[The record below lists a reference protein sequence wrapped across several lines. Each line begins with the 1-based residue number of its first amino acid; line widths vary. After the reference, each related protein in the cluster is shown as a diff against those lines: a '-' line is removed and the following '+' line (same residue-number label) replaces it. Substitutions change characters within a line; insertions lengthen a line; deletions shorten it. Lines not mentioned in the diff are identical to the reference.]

1 MKIQQ
6 LNLGAEEFG
15 VFHQVP
21 EVLGLD
27 RNSVPL
33 DLERAQLSLGNP
45 FFKHAEGYGFV
56 CEKEGKL
63 SGRVFAS
70 LDQNLHQHDG
80 QLVGHVGYFTCA
92 EDTASA
98 QALLRAAE
106 EWLKGKGV
114 THVHGPVNLNIF
126 TGYRVQMS
134 GFDTTPFPG
143 EPRNPE
149 YYGKLLEEAG
159 YDVLTTWSSWD
170 LPPDFV
176 KSSAEYFKK
185 SADQSPL
192 PGLTIRKGDVSQLS
206 TELQQL
212 YQPAMEAFAQN
223 YGFSQISQ
231 DEFLSAFIHLHP
243 LMEAELFH
251 ILSDDNGKIGGFI
264 FGYKDAPTDHIRI
277 IFHTVGLLE
286 KWRATPALY
295 ELAVPLWE
303 TAAAT
308 GLPVIGALAKE
319 GKTTYD
325 RLGLPSRTYSVF
337 TRAL

>member
-1 MKIQQ
+1 MQIRQ
-6 LNLGAEEFG
+6 LNLGTGEFN

-27 RNSVPL
+27 RNSIPL
-33 DLERAQLSLGNP
+33 DLERAQLSPDNP
-45 FFKHAEGYGFV
+45 FFQHAEGCGFV
-56 CEKEGKL
+56 CEKEGEL
-63 SGRVFAS
+63 SARVFAS
-70 LDQNLHQHDG
+70 LDQNLRQPDG
-80 QLVGHVGYFTCA
+80 QLVGHVGYFA
-92 EDTASA
+92 FVGDTASA
-98 QALLRAAE
+98 EALLRAAE

-149 YYGKLLEEAG
+149 YYGELLEKAG
-159 YDVLTTWSSWD
+159 YKVLATWSSWD

-185 SADQSPL
+185 SASQSPL

-206 TELQQL
+206 EELQRL
-212 YQPAMEAFAQN
+212 YQPTMEIFSSN

-231 DEFLSAFIHLHP
+231 DEFLTAFIHLQP
-243 LMEAELFH
+243 LMEADLFH
-251 ILSDDNGKIGGFI
+251 ILVDDSGQIGGFV
-264 FGYKDAPTDHIRI
+264 FAYKNAPTDHTRI
-277 IFHTVGLLE
+277 IFHTAALLE
-286 KWRATPALY
+286 KWRATSAMY
-295 ELAVPLWE
+295 ELASPLWE
-303 TAAAT
+303 TAVAT

-319 GKTTYD
+319 GKTTFD
-325 RLGLPSRTYSVF
+325 RLGPPSRTYSVVA
-337 TRAL
+337 RAL